1 MVSTTGNDV
10 IFHYIDVAA
19 HRQGKSE
26 SAVNDETHAE
36 GTAAVEPGSAS

>member
-1 MVSTTGNDV
+1 MGATTGNDV

-26 SAVNDETHAE
+26 SAVNDETRAE
-36 GTAAVEPGSAS
+36 GTTAVAPGSAS